1 MPLPRRVFYLE
12 ENAYKREQSEENY
25 DDCFQAYTLSITL
38 NKGVRMLKKSL
49 GVVVVLLTGGLGMM
63 LSCNSDNPVSPQ
75 TDVNGTWTGL
85 TAIRNSGAGQPDT
98 FTCVLK
104 IGNSATTY
112 SMLRGRVV
120 YGSSGSTSDS
130 AKESGTVTKIGTD
143 SLVLTPSGTTC
154 YYWDPGLATW
164 LLCDGTLNAQF
175 RTCPDPM
182 HIKIDIS
189 GTSWNASILR
199 FDDLT
204 SVTYSL
210 KKQ

>member
-1 MPLPRRVFYLE
+1 
-12 ENAYKREQSEENY
+12 
-25 DDCFQAYTLSITL
+25 
-38 NKGVRMLKKSL
+38 MLKKSL

>member
-1 MPLPRRVFYLE
+1 MF
-12 ENAYKREQSEENY
+12 
-25 DDCFQAYTLSITL
+25 
-38 NKGVRMLKKSL
+38 KKSL

-63 LSCNSDNPVSPQ
+63 ISCNKDNPSAPQ
-75 TDVNGTWTGL
+75 SADINGTWTGL
-85 TAIRNSGAGQPDT
+85 TAIRSTGAGQPDT

-112 SMLRGRVV
+112 SMLRGRVN

-143 SLVLTPSGTTC
+143 SLVLSPYKDADSTKDSC
-154 YYWDPGLATW
+154 FYYDPGLASWT
-164 LLCDGTLNAQF
+164 LCDGTLNAQF

-189 GTSWNASILR
+189 GNSWNASIPR
-199 FDDLT
+199 FDDVS

>member
-1 MPLPRRVFYLE
+1 MF
-12 ENAYKREQSEENY
+12 KR
-25 DDCFQAYTLSITL
+25 
-38 NKGVRMLKKSL
+38 SL
-49 GVVVVLLTGGLGMM
+49 GVVIVLLTGGLGMM
-63 LSCNSDNPVSPQ
+63 ISCNNNPAASQ
-75 TDVNGTWTGL
+75 STDINGTWTGL
-85 TAIRNSGAGQPDT
+85 TAIRNTGAGQPDT

-112 SMLRGRVV
+112 SMLRGRVN
-120 YGSSGSTSDS
+120 YGSSGSKSDS
-130 AKESGTVTKIGTD
+130 AKESGAVTKIGTD

-154 YYWDPGLATW
+154 YYYDPGVANW
-164 LLCDGTLNAQF
+164 ILCDNTLAAQF

-182 HIKIDIS
+182 HVKIDIS
-189 GTSWNASILR
+189 GTSWNASISR